1 MHTREDV
8 DSGAPETE
16 QESLLTFPAY
26 TIDWNEEARGP
37 ADMGHRGVVVPSA
50 RQLYVK
56 EQIMDVVVYTT
67 PT

>member
-50 RQLYVK
+50 RQL
-56 EQIMDVVVYTT
+56 
-67 PT
+67 